1 MCSRRPSTLT
11 ITLLLKRQRQF
22 VVTQNIFFNCLKLHK
37 RFDLK
42 GSWISRTAKR
52 NKTTGDVEGVL
63 KDNDLNY
70 DVLLR
75 SDEAAEL
82 AVAMKKDAEF
92 LCSHNIMDYS
102 LVIGVHN
109 SRFEVDAGRLSK
121 ELQFNEMKAS
131 GGKRLALKGKG
142 TSGGGIVREAK
153 SDSTDSSDGS
163 AGMDSE
169 SDIKLERL
177 PRRTRRHSSAT
188 FSFKEAKALRE
199 GTQSSQNAQA
209 HLARHVEGPGVFYM
223 GIIDILQEVS
233 LLSGSSI
240 FSCLFPVRS

>member
-1 MCSRRPSTLT
+1 MHR
-11 ITLLLKRQRQF
+11 
-22 VVTQNIFFNCLKLHK
+22 

-52 NKTTGDVEGVL
+52 NQTTGDVEGVL

-109 SRFEVDAGRLSK
+109 SRFEVDAGKLSK
-121 ELQFNEMKAS
+121 DLLAKEAS
-131 GGKRLALKGKG
+131 AKRTRAGKTQVQREGQVKQ
-142 TSGGGIVREAK
+142 GIVREGK
-153 SDSTDSSDGS
+153 SDSTDSTDGI
-163 AGMDSE
+163 AGMESE
-169 SDIKLERL
+169 SDIKLKRI

-188 FSFKEAKALRE
+188 FSFQEAKALRYVFIE
-199 GTQSSQNAQA
+199 A
-209 HLARHVEGPGVFYM
+209 LKPGS
-223 GIIDILQEVS
+223 LSCNVS
-233 LLSGSSI
+233 RLL
-240 FSCLFPVRS
+240 CVL